1 MIKKIVSGEKQSKEE
16 RQLEKRNQVWL
27 KAIRQKQQI
36 KLWRGLI
43 A

>member
-1 MIKKIVSGEKQSKEE
+1 MIKKIVSGEKRSKEE

-27 KAIRQKQQI
+27 KAICQKQQI
-36 KLWRGLI
+36 KLWRALI